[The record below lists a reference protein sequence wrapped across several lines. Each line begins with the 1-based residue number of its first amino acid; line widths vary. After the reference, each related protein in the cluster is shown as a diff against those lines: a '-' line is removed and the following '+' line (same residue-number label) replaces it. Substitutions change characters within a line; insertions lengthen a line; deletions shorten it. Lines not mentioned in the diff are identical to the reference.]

1 MKRSYVKGGIF
12 LLLAFGILL
21 LFGAAVSN
29 LEQGQQAQ
37 GREQLESVLHRSAT
51 ACYAAEGAYPADL
64 DSLCRRCGIQ
74 YNEEQYTVIY
84 EPIASNLM
92 PQITVLERKQ

>member
-1 MKRSYVKGGIF
+1 MKRNHIKGGVF
-12 LLLAFGILL
+12 LLLVLGVLL
-21 LFGAAVSN
+21 LFWTAVGN
-29 LEQGQQAQ
+29 LERGQQDQ
-37 GREQLESVLHRSAT
+37 GREQLEAVLRRSAA

-64 DSLCRRCGIQ
+64 DSLCRRWGIQ

-92 PQITVLERKQ
+92 PQITVLERTP

>member
-1 MKRSYVKGGIF
+1 MKRSAIRGGLF
-12 LLLAFGILL
+12 LLFALGVLL
-21 LFGAAVSN
+21 LFWTAVGN
-29 LEQGQQAQ
+29 LDQGQRAQ
-37 GREQLESVLHRSAT
+37 GQEQLEVVLRRSAM

-64 DSLCRRCGIQ
+64 DSLCRRWGIQ

-92 PQITVLERKQ
+92 PQITVLERKP